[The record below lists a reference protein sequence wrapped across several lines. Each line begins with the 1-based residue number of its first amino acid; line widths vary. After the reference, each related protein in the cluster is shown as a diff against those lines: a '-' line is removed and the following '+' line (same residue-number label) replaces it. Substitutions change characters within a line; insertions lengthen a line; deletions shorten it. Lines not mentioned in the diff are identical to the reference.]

1 MTEINI
7 STDSIISKA
16 ISKKDQAL
24 AIFQSMLDH
33 KLQGRYSSN
42 KEFRSAVLSAFQSSM
57 GVSIASASTMY
68 NAVKKAAEADGAI
81 VLGRDPKKVKA
92 SAGNGR
98 RGRPAGSKNRIKPAI
113 VPDDVIAEEQIF
125 DDVTV

>member
-16 ISKKDQAL
+16 ISKKDQAS
-24 AIFQSMLDH
+24 AIFQSMLDQ

-42 KEFRSAVLSAFQSSM
+42 KEFRSAVLSSFQSSM

-68 NAVKKAAEADGAI
+68 NAVKKASEADGVV
-81 VLGRDPKKVKA
+81 VLGRDPKKVKT

-98 RGRPAGSKNRIKPAI
+98 RGRPAGSKNRAKPVA
-113 VPDDVIAEEQIF
+113 VPADVIVEEQIF
-125 DDVTV
+125 DDVTA

>member
-16 ISKKDQAL
+16 ISKKDQAS

-33 KLQGRYSSN
+33 KMQGRYGSN
-42 KEFRSAVLSAFQSSM
+42 KEFRSQVLSAFQSSM

-68 NAVKKAAEADGAI
+68 NAVKKAAEADGVV
-81 VLGRDPKKVKA
+81 VLGRDPKKVK
-92 SAGNGR
+92 SSTGNGR
-98 RGRPAGSKNRIKPAI
+98 RGRPAGSKNRVKPVA
-113 VPDDVIAEEQIF
+113 VPADVIVEEQIF
-125 DDVTV
+125 DDVTA

>member
-16 ISKKDQAL
+16 ISKKDQAF
-24 AIFQSMLDH
+24 AIFQSMLND
-33 KLQGRYSSN
+33 KLQGLYSSN
-42 KEFRSAVLSAFQSSM
+42 KEFRSQVLSAFQSRM

-68 NAVKKAAEADGAI
+68 NAVKKAAEAEGVV
-81 VLGRDPKKVKA
+81 VLGRDPKKVKS

-98 RGRPAGSKNRIKPAI
+98 RGRPTGSKNRPKTVLPAADTI
-113 VPDDVIAEEQIF
+113 TEEQIF

>member
-16 ISKKDQAL
+16 ISKKDQAS
-24 AIFQSMLDH
+24 AIFQSMLNG
-33 KLQGRYSSN
+33 KLQGQYDSN
-42 KEFRSAVLSAFQSSM
+42 KEFRSQVLSAFQSRM

-68 NAVKKAAEADGAI
+68 NAVKKAAEADGAV
-81 VLGRDPKKVKA
+81 VLGRDPKKVKT

-98 RGRPAGSKNRIKPAI
+98 RGRPAGSKNRVKTVAP
-113 VPDDVIAEEQIF
+113 PHDVITEEQIF
-125 DDVTV
+125 DDVTA